1 MPLRFRPFRTIARGH
16 QAMHVPKAEVP
27 MTLESWQLFKHD
39 WNLAQP
45 CCIFEMTS
53 LTRSCGEET
62 LSQRRQTS
70 ALLNNSVQSLPRLQS
85 YRVAKSALKKKIKP
99 DFRVKSCRGKLES
112 CQKEDSRSPINRPR
126 DTGCYRI
133 NLVWHVTHWHVSSLS
148 LIQSGVP

>member
-1 MPLRFRPFRTIARGH
+1 
-16 QAMHVPKAEVP
+16 MHVPKAEVP

-85 YRVAKSALKKKIKP
+85 YRVAKSALKKK
-99 DFRVKSCRGKLES
+99 SN
-112 CQKEDSRSPINRPR
+112 PIS
-126 DTGCYRI
+126 
-133 NLVWHVTHWHVSSLS
+133 VLS
-148 LIQSGVP
+148 HAGASWRAAKKKILDLL